1 MSRIGKVPI
10 TLPEGVKFFSD
21 VSGISVTGKKGTLAL
36 RLPTEVQIELVDGRL
51 ELKPSSETKRA
62 RAMWGLSRTLVFN
75 MVKGV
80 SEGFTKSLEIS
91 GIGYKASID
100 DKILILSLG
109 YSHEIM
115 YQIPDDIEIK
125 AEKPTLLHI
134 SGIDN
139 QKVGEVAAKI
149 RKMRKPEPYKGKGVK
164 YVGEKILRKEGKK
177 K

>member
-1 MSRIGKVPI
+1 
-10 TLPEGVKFFSD
+10 
-21 VSGISVTGKKGTLAL
+21 
-36 RLPTEVQIELVDGRL
+36 
-51 ELKPSSETKRA
+51 
-62 RAMWGLSRTLVFN
+62 
-75 MVKGV
+75 
-80 SEGFTKSLEIS
+80 
-91 GIGYKASID
+91 
-100 DKILILSLG
+100 
-109 YSHEIM
+109 M